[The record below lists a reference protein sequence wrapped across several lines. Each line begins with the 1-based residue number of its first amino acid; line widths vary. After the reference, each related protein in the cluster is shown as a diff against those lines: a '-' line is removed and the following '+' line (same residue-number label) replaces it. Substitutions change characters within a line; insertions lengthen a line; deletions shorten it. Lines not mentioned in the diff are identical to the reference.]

1 MRLSL
6 CLQTILVVC
15 CYEANANHVCEAV
28 KHEIITFI
36 LKREEELKTELE
48 NYDAPLES
56 IEAKLKV
63 KRCVD
68 QMSYEDRCRVSGALV
83 WSLYFSLSEVNLSF
97 CGGHMSGWN
106 HGTSMVQEHTADQS
120 SVVNSAW
127 GICLLLEF
135 HPRINTPVAF

>member
-68 QMSYEDRCRVSGALV
+68 QMSYEDRCRVSGALREIV
-83 WSLYFSLSEVNLSF
+83 SEYDWQRWTEI
-97 CGGHMSGWN
+97 H
-106 HGTSMVQEHTADQS
+106 
-120 SVVNSAW
+120 
-127 GICLLLEF
+127 LLETTLF
-135 HPRINTPVAF
+135 YEKLTFPT

>member
-68 QMSYEDRCRVSGALV
+68 QMSYEDRCRVSGALRNNKISRKDIHDLV
-83 WSLYFSLSEVNLSF
+83 
-97 CGGHMSGWN
+97 
-106 HGTSMVQEHTADQS
+106 TAAQAMCLPQAPLS
-120 SVVNSAW
+120 SV
-127 GICLLLEF
+127 LLCRERLKMA
-135 HPRINTPVAF
+135 PTSGGRW